1 MVFYFRCWSWAELT
15 CVNSDFNACLILIK
29 QKPCQIYQINIS
41 DIIIDSYSFCA
52 IVSSSNVMNNI
63 HQFCEIHFIILKFF
77 LLLNITNFRNIRWN
91 KSYFCNCRNTAFPG
105 QIILLDKEPNPVSS
119 YFDQWTVLQCR
130 DHWPTL
136 FWRLCGVPFY
146 LDCLK

>member
-1 MVFYFRCWSWAELT
+1 LYNLWRLIAITWFFILGVEVGRNLLASILIST
-15 CVNSDFNACLILIK
+15 HVLILIK
-29 QKPCQIYQINIS
+29 QKPCQIHQINIS

-52 IVSSSNVMNNI
+52 ILSSSNVMNNI

-119 YFDQWTVLQCR
+119 YFDQ
-130 DHWPTL
+130 
-136 FWRLCGVPFY
+136 
-146 LDCLK
+146 